1 MEQAT
6 IQDKSKHKDS
16 SSNGK
21 LIERN
26 KSKSLTIYNFIVSI
40 ITILILFLQSIYIL
54 LSCFRRGF
62 FKKEVLT
69 TKSNLGFDIIIKN

>member
-6 IQDKSKHKDS
+6 IQDKIKNKDS
-16 SSNGK
+16 SSNGR
-21 LIERN
+21 LIEGN

-69 TKSNLGFDIIIKN
+69 TKSSLGFDIIIKN